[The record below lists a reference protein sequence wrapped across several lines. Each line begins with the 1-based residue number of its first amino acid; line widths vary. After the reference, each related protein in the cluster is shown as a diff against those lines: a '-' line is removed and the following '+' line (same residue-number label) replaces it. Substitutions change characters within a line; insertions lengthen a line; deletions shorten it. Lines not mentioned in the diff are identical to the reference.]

1 MEENGSNNFDV
12 SLLGR
17 YLGVHDAVAK
27 VLTGHTP
34 KTSVKR
40 MTGRLATANQ
50 EGRVEIV

>member
-1 MEENGSNNFDV
+1 MEANGSNNFDV

-40 MTGRLATANQ
+40 MTGWLATANQ

>member
-17 YLGVHDAVAK
+17 YLRVYDAVAK
-27 VLTGHTP
+27 ALMGHMP

-40 MTGRLATANQ
+40 MTGWLATANK